1 MSSKIVMQVIRA
13 SELFKSIKNIDNTE
27 FEKSNDINLDFSN
40 IEAIDMKAI
49 TTLLNIQKVA
59 LLNNKSLSISNV
71 NPNVSKM
78 LDVTG
83 LNKTFANVATNP
95 MLRKSR

>member
-1 MSSKIVMQVIRA
+1 MQVIRA
-13 SELFKSIKNIDNTE
+13 TELFKSIKNIDNTE
-27 FEKSNDINLDFSN
+27 FEKSSDINLDFSN
-40 IEAIDMKAI
+40 IESIDMKAI

-71 NPNVSKM
+71 NPRVNKM

-83 LNKTFANVATNP
+83 LSKTFDNVATNP
-95 MLRKSR
+95 MLRKS

>member
-1 MSSKIVMQVIRA
+1 MQVLRATEVFKNIR
-13 SELFKSIKNIDNTE
+13 NIDNSE
-27 FEKSNDINLDFSN
+27 FEKSGNIVLDFSN
-40 IEAIDMKAI
+40 IENIDLKAI

-71 NPNVSKM
+71 NPNVRKM

-95 MLRKSR
+95 ITRR